1 MREGNAP
8 AAAGEVAQLPNR
20 KGLII
25 YSLGAVLAVLGIQFL
40 TTLWAA
46 REAREGEHTSV
57 AAAILTSL

>member
-8 AAAGEVAQLPNR
+8 IGEVSQLPNR
-20 KGLII
+20 KGLIV
-25 YSLGAVLAVLGIQFL
+25 YSLGALLAVLSVQFL

>member
-1 MREGNAP
+1 MPVTR
-8 AAAGEVAQLPNR
+8 R
-20 KGLII
+20 GLIV

-57 AAAILTSL
+57 AAAVLTAL